1 MKIAAVEAIPLRYP
15 FRHGGPPTGW
25 GGGAWTEMRTLLVRV
40 ETDAGLTGWGEAFGY
55 NAIPATRAALET
67 MVAPLAVGRDAG
79 AIAPSMRDLQREL
92 HLFGRYGVTCFA
104 LSGLDIALWDLAG
117 KAAGE
122 PLHRLVGVPRNSVPT
137 DDAGVEQVEELLETA
152 GDAARDS
159 VPAYASL
166 LKYGDPALVARL
178 VGEALDEGYGRVK
191 LHESTVAPVA
201 AAREA
206 AGADTPIMLDVN
218 CVWSPE
224 EAGRMAREMEEFG
237 LYWLEEPLWP
247 PENIGAL
254 ASLRMMED
262 IPLAAGE
269 NACTAWQFAA
279 MFEAGAVDYA
289 QPSVTK
295 VGGVSEFRKVSVLAG
310 QAGVA
315 LAPHSP
321 YFGPGFL
328 ATLQLLAADS
338 SIEAIERLHVTLDD
352 DIYGGALTPRN
363 GAIAVPDGPGLG
375 LEPNLDFIEKW
386 RER

>member
-1 MKIAAVEAIPLRYP
+1 MKITAIDAIPLRYP

-40 ETDAGLTGWGEAFGY
+40 ETDDGLTGWGEAFGY
-55 NAIPATRAALET
+55 NAIPAARAALET
-67 MVAPLAVGRDAG
+67 MVAPLAVGRDAR
-79 AIAPSMRDLQREL
+79 APAPLMRELQREL

-117 KAAGE
+117 KAAGL
-122 PLHRLVGVPRNSVPT
+122 PLHRLLG
-137 DDAGVEQVEELLETA
+137 G
-152 GDAARDS
+152 AARDS

-178 VGEALDEGYGRVK
+178 VGEALDLGYERIK

-201 AAREA
+201 AARDA
-206 AGADTPIMLDVN
+206 AGAETPLMLDVN
-218 CVWSPE
+218 CVWSPR
-224 EAGRMAREMEEFG
+224 EARRMAEA
-237 LYWLEEPLWP
+237 LADCDLHWLEEPVWP
-247 PENIGAL
+247 PENYDAL
-254 ASLRMMED
+254 ADLRD
-262 IPLAAGE
+262 TGVPVASGE
-269 NACTAWQFAA
+269 NACTSWQFAA
-279 MFEAGAVDYA
+279 MIEAGAVDYA

-295 VGGVSEFRKVSVLAG
+295 LGGVGEFRETATLA
-310 QAGVA
+310 ARANVA

-328 ATLQLLAADS
+328 ATLQLLAANA
-338 SIEAIERLHVTLDD
+338 SIEAIERLYVTLDD
-352 DIYGGALTPRN
+352 DLYAGALTPSD

-375 LEPNLDFIEKW
+375 LDPRPGFIEKW

>member
-15 FRHGGPPTGW
+15 FRHGGPPSGW

-79 AIAPSMRDLQREL
+79 DIAPLMRDLQREL

-122 PLHRLVGVPRNSVPT
+122 PLHRLARVPRNSVPT
-137 DDAGVEQVEELLETA
+137 DAGVEQVEEVLDAA
-152 GDAARDS
+152 GDTARDS

-178 VGEALDEGYGRVK
+178 VGKALEEGYERVK

-201 AAREA
+201 AARKA

-218 CVWSPE
+218 CVWSPA
-224 EAGRMAREMEEFG
+224 EARRMAREMDEFG
-237 LYWLEEPLWP
+237 SPLAR
-247 PENIGAL
+247 GA
-254 ASLRMMED
+254 A
-262 IPLAAGE
+262 LAAGE
-269 NACTAWQFAA
+269 FRR
-279 MFEAGAVDYA
+279 AGE
-289 QPSVTK
+289 PSDR
-295 VGGVSEFRKVSVLAG
+295 GGHPGRRRRKRLH
-310 QAGVA
+310 GVA
-315 LAPHSP
+315 IRCDVRSRRGRLCATQRHQGGRGERIPQGRGARRTGQCRARAAFSLFRAGLSGDLAVARGGLLGGGHRA
-321 YFGPGFL
+321 FL
-328 ATLQLLAADS
+328 
-338 SIEAIERLHVTLDD
+338 RH
-352 DIYGGALTPRN
+352 PR
-363 GAIAVPDGPGLG
+363 
-375 LEPNLDFIEKW
+375 
-386 RER
+386 R

>member
-1 MKIAAVEAIPLRYP
+1 MKISAVEAIPLRYP
-15 FRHGGPPTGW
+15 FRHGGPPSGW

-79 AIAPSMRDLQREL
+79 DIASLMRDLQREL

-122 PLHRLVGVPRNSVPT
+122 PLHRLARVPRNSVPT
-137 DDAGVEQVEELLETA
+137 DAGVEQVEQVLDAA
-152 GDAARDS
+152 GDTARDS

-178 VGEALDEGYGRVK
+178 VGKALEEGYERVK

-218 CVWSPE
+218 CVWSPV
-224 EAGRMAREMEEFG
+224 EARRMAREMDEFA
-237 LYWLEEPLWP
+237 LHWLEEPLWP
-247 PENIGAL
+247 PENFDAL
-254 ASLRMMED
+254 ASLRMEAD
-262 IPLAAGE
+262 APLAAGE

-295 VGGVSEFRKVSVLAG
+295 VGGVSEFRKVAVLAG
-310 QAGVA
+310 QANVA

-338 SIEAIERLHVTLDD
+338 SVEAIERFYVTLDD
-352 DIYGGALTPRN
+352 DLYGGALTPRN
-363 GAIAVPDGPGLG
+363 GAVAVPDGPGLG
-375 LEPNLDFIEKW
+375 LEPDPGFIERW